1 MLTLE
6 ELLKEREK
14 RLGESH
20 PAVQMLR
27 DQILA
32 EQSGKI
38 FQELYT
44 GVTLTASKQPVVAGS
59 TPLPIDGRSPRGFW
73 VDDELLPAF
82 ERVKRGGYR
91 CR

>member
-59 TPLPIDGRSPRGFW
+59 TPSRPTPRRPPTHG
-73 VDDELLPAF
+73 LAG
-82 ERVKRGGYR
+82 ERHRGEQ
-91 CR
+91 CRWHHV